1 MPSAP
6 RTSPWRPWIRRLL
19 WLKLALGILCL
30 PLAGFAVY
38 VHFVGLPAFIKTPL
52 LAQLRSHGL
61 DLQFARLRWHF
72 VRGIIAD
79 QVRMGEARAS
89 SGPRLWIDSLELHL
103 QRRAL
108 LRGRIV
114 PGNLAIRNARLTWP
128 LPAVSNLPPWRLEV
142 DHVQGRLRPAPD
154 RWEIESL
161 EGECL
166 GIHWI
171 LRGSL
176 TNAPALPRTP
186 SKGAPSDNRS
196 LADRFAPW
204 VRLAIG
210 QWERWIIDGAPQ
222 LAVDIHADAAA
233 AGPWRFSIEFSA
245 PQARSAD
252 QEIRQLN
259 LRLQAHSAPVE
270 NQPEPGWN
278 VRLDA
283 TALRI
288 DAPPFQGNDI
298 AIELDASGT
307 ATPIRPSRL
316 AGHAQARS
324 VRLHSSV
331 AIDRLSATGHWTDQD
346 ATPVNSRIRIEAG
359 PLRTPAVSAR
369 HLALTA
375 AAAAAP
381 ARLWPRASAFAG
393 LNARDWMGL
402 LLGSNL
408 VSNPQIH
415 LAIEQPNSII
425 AQASSITLDGEI
437 TGCQPASPLPA
448 ELDGTFWEAFYPL
461 RFNAAI
467 DLDRLASPDLDA
479 ARVQVRGRWDAPCLS
494 LERLDAQLHAGQ
506 LLLTG
511 RVDALTRRIALQA
524 ESSIDVHRLAPLL
537 SESGRRW
544 LSQYGF
550 QTPPQISGQAAA
562 TWPPWTRRSPDWRTE
577 ILPHLQLEGDARAQN
592 GDFRRVPYSDA
603 AVHFFLSNGVW
614 RVPMLYATR
623 PEGRLD
629 LTYDCP
635 IATQDYHWGI
645 RSTIDPRALAPILS
659 PAQQRALDFFVLSD
673 PPRIEGD
680 LWGRW
685 KALERTGFAGHLSLP
700 SFRFRGESLDQA
712 TGSIDYTNGWLHAR
726 DVRILHGAESVAV
739 SGLGFD
745 TAAQCLWLTNAIAQ
759 IDPGVILRP
768 IGPKT
773 AAIME
778 PYRFLNPPTV
788 CVDGSLQV
796 NPPVQADL
804 RFAVE
809 GGPFHWWRLQ
819 FDRVRGQV
827 DWTGDRMAITQ
838 FQGAAYQGRIT
849 GSLDSR
855 FSPDRGSDLE
865 VQCSVSGVNMAPLM
879 DDLFSDTN
887 RLEGLLNGE
896 VSIPRLNTRDWNSWQ
911 GQGWVSLRDGL
922 LWDIPMFGLF
932 SPILNSIIPGLGN
945 SRAHQGNASFT
956 IQDSVFHTRDLE
968 IRSPPVRLKYDGT
981 IDFAGQ
987 VNAQVEAAF
996 FGDTVVIGPLLRW
1009 AMLPVSKVFEY
1020 KVTGTLGRPRSE
1032 PLYMVP
1038 RLLLM
1043 PLQPVKTI
1051 KGIFVPR
1058 DPPTNSPAPR

>member
-30 PLAGFAVY
+30 PLIGFAVY
-38 VHFVGLPAFIKTPL
+38 VHFVGLPSFIKTPL
-52 LAQLRSHGL
+52 LAQLRSRGL
-61 DLQFARLRWHF
+61 DLQFARMRWHF

-79 QVRMGEARAS
+79 QVRMNEARAP
-89 SGPRLWIDSLELHL
+89 SGPRLSIDSIQLRLRH
-103 QRRAL
+103 RAL
-108 LRGRIV
+108 LRGRIE
-114 PGNLAIRNARLTWP
+114 PGDLAIRDARLTWP

-142 DHVQGRLRPAPD
+142 DRVQGRLRPAPD
-154 RWEIESL
+154 CWEIESL

-171 LRGSL
+171 LRGSIS
-176 TNAPALPRTP
+176 NAPALPRKP
-186 SKGAPSDNRS
+186 SEGAPTDSRS

-204 VRLAIG
+204 VRRAVG
-210 QWERWIIDGAPQ
+210 QWERWIVDGAPQ
-222 LAVDIHADAAA
+222 LAVDIHADADA

-245 PQARSAD
+245 PHARSSN

-259 LRLQAHSAPVE
+259 LRLQARSDPAG
-270 NQPEPGWN
+270 NRPEPGWTA
-278 VRLDA
+278 RLDA
-283 TALRI
+283 TAFGV
-288 DAPPFQGNDI
+288 DTPPFQGSDI
-298 AIELDASGT
+298 AIELDASG
-307 ATPIRPSRL
+307 ASPPSRPSRL
-316 AGHAQARS
+316 AGRVQARS
-324 VRLHSSV
+324 VRLRSSA
-331 AIDRLSATGHWTDQD
+331 AIDRLSATAHWIDQD
-346 ATPVNSRIRIEAG
+346 TTPTNSRIRIETGPVRTAAG
-359 PLRTPAVSAR
+359 SAR
-369 HLALTA
+369 HLALTGA
-375 AAAAAP
+375 AAAASAS
-381 ARLWPRASAFAG
+381 LWPQASAFAG
-393 LNARDWMGL
+393 LAARDWMDL

-415 LAIEQPNSII
+415 LALEQPDSNV

-437 TGCQPASPLPA
+437 TGYQPASPLPA
-448 ELDGTFWEAFYPL
+448 EVSGTFWEAFYPL
-461 RFNAAI
+461 RFDAAV
-467 DLDRLASPDLDA
+467 DLDRLASPNLDA
-479 ARVQVRGRWDAPCLS
+479 ARVQARARWDAPRLS
-494 LERLDAQLHAGQ
+494 LDRLDAHLHAGQ

-511 RVDALTRRIALQA
+511 RVDAVTRQIALQA
-524 ESSIDVHRLAPLL
+524 ESSIDVHRVAPLL

-544 LSQYGF
+544 LRQYGF
-550 QTPPQISGQAAA
+550 QTPPLISGQAVA
-562 TWPPWTRRSPDWRTE
+562 TWPSWTRRSPDWRTE
-577 ILPHLQLEGDARAQN
+577 ILPHLQLEGDVRARN

-629 LTYDCP
+629 LTYECP

-645 RSTIDPRALAPILS
+645 RSTIDPRALRPILS
-659 PAQQRALDFFVLSD
+659 PAQQRALDFFDLSG
-673 PPRIEGD
+673 PPLIEGD

-685 KALERTGFAGHLSLP
+685 KALERTGFAGQLSLA
-700 SFRFRGESLDQA
+700 SFRFRGESLDHA
-712 TGSIDYTNGWLHAR
+712 AGTLDYTNRWLRAR
-726 DVRILHGAESVAV
+726 NVSVLRGAESVSV
-739 SGLGFD
+739 SSLGFD
-745 TAAQCLWLTNAIAQ
+745 TAAQCLWITNAIAH

-768 IGPKT
+768 IGPQT
-773 AAIME
+773 AATME

-796 NPPVQADL
+796 NPPVQANL

-827 DWTGDRMAITQ
+827 DWMGDRMAITD

-849 GSLDSR
+849 GSIDSR
-855 FSPDRGSDLE
+855 ISTDQGSDLE
-865 VQCSVSGVNMAPLM
+865 VQCAVSSVNMAPLM
-879 DDLFSDTN
+879 RDLFSDTN
-887 RLEGLLNGE
+887 RLEGVLNGE
-896 VSIPRLNTRDWNSWQ
+896 VSIPHLNTRDWNSWQ
-911 GQGWVSLRDGL
+911 GEGWVSLRDGL
-922 LWDIPMFGLF
+922 LWDIPMLGLF
-932 SPILNSIIPGLGN
+932 SPILSSIIPGLGN
-945 SRAHQGNASFT
+945 SRADQGNASFT

-968 IRSPPVRLKYDGT
+968 IRSPPVRLKYEGT
-981 IDFAGQ
+981 IDFAGR

-1058 DPPTNSPAPR
+1058 DPPADPPAPR